1 MWRYDIMSEIMT
13 HKQAKEIAQAILH
26 SQGENYEDWL
36 YNQHLKAIGA
46 NAKALREILYN
57 RKEK

>member
-1 MWRYDIMSEIMT
+1 MSEIMT